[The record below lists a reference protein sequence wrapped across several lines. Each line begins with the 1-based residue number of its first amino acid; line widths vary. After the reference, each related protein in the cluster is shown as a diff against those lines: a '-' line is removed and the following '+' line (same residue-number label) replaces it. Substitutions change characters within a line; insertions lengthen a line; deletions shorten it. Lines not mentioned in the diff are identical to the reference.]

1 MKAFLAGLIVGV
13 ILVVLGV
20 FGYFLSGRAPVA
32 TSASPIPFE
41 KFLAGKALH
50 AKLAQETPKSVP
62 LGADE
67 PNLLAGARLYRDN
80 CALCHGLPG
89 QPATAIARGM
99 FPKPP
104 ELLRGKGVT
113 DDPAGET
120 YWKVVNGIRL
130 SGMPG
135 FHQSLSDT
143 QAWQVSVMLVN
154 ADKLP
159 SSVQAELSS
168 PAPQPSAK

>member
-1 MKAFLAGLIVGV
+1 MKAFFAGLIVGV
-13 ILVVLGV
+13 ILVVVGV
-20 FGYFLSGRAPVA
+20 FGYFLSGKAPVA

-41 KFLAGKALH
+41 KFLAGKALN
-50 AKLAQETPKSVP
+50 AKIAQEMPRSVP
-62 LGADE
+62 IPVDE
-67 PNLLAGARLYRDN
+67 PNLLAGARVYRDN
-80 CALCHGLPG
+80 CAVCHGLPG
-89 QPATAIARGM
+89 QPATAISQGM

-135 FHQSLSDT
+135 FRQSLSDT
-143 QAWQVSVMLVN
+143 QAWQVSVMLAN
-154 ADKLP
+154 ANKLP
-159 SSVQAELSS
+159 SSVQAELSPS
-168 PAPQPSAK
+168 APPPSAK

>member
-1 MKAFLAGLIVGV
+1 MKAFLVGLFFGV
-13 ILVVLGV
+13 VLVVLGV
-20 FGYFLSGRAPVA
+20 FGYFVSGSAPVA

-41 KFLAGKALH
+41 KFLAAKALH
-50 AKLAQETPKSVP
+50 AKIAQEMPKSVP
-62 LGADE
+62 IPVDE
-67 PNLLAGARLYRDN
+67 PNLLAGARVYRDN
-80 CALCHGLPG
+80 CAVCHGLPG
-89 QPATAIARGM
+89 QPATAIAQGM

-130 SGMPG
+130 SGMPA

-143 QAWQVSVMLVN
+143 QAWQVSVMLAN
-154 ADKLP
+154 AEKLP

-168 PAPQPSAK
+168 PPPAPSTK

>member
-1 MKAFLAGLIVGV
+1 MKAFFAGLILGA
-13 ILVVLGV
+13 ILLVLGV
-20 FGYFLSGRAPVA
+20 FGYFLSGKVPVA

-41 KFLAGKALH
+41 KFLTGRALH
-50 AKLAQETPKSVP
+50 AKIAQEMPKSVP
-62 LGADE
+62 IPVDE
-67 PNLLAGARLYRDN
+67 PNLLAGARVYRDN
-80 CALCHGLPG
+80 CAVCHGLPG
-89 QPATAIARGM
+89 QSATAIAQGM

-135 FHQSLSDT
+135 FRQSLSDT
-143 QAWQVSVMLVN
+143 QAWQVSILLAN
-154 ADKLP
+154 ANKLP
-159 SSVQAELSS
+159 GSTQAELWS
-168 PAPQPSAK
+168 PAPMPSTK

>member
-1 MKAFLAGLIVGV
+1 MKTFFAGLIVGV

-20 FGYFLSGRAPVA
+20 FGYFLSGKAPIA

-41 KFLAGKALH
+41 RFLEGKALQ
-50 AKLAQETPKSVP
+50 AKLDQEMPKSVP
-62 LGADE
+62 IPVDE
-67 PNLLAGARLYRDN
+67 PNLLAGARVYRDN
-80 CALCHGLPG
+80 CAVCHALPG
-89 QPATAIARGM
+89 QPATAIAQGM
-99 FPKPP
+99 FPRPP
-104 ELLRGKGVT
+104 ELLRGKGVIG
-113 DDPAGET
+113 DPAGET

-135 FHQSLSDT
+135 FRQSLSDT
-143 QAWQVSVMLVN
+143 QAWQVSVMLAN

-168 PAPQPSAK
+168 PPPQSSAK